1 LPIYNFDG
9 LDPDDESAV
18 EDVRRYFE
26 ARGTP
31 LSDDDIKKLLRE
43 LKDTALQLKEPG
55 TEGEEDD
62 DDDGPA
68 KS

>member
-1 LPIYNFDG
+1 MYDFDG
-9 LDPDDESAV
+9 LDPDDPNAV
-18 EDVRRYFE
+18 EDARRYLE

-31 LSDDDIKKLLRE
+31 LAPDEVKQLLH
-43 LKDTALQLKEPG
+43 QLKETAQKLRESR